1 MVSVEFIRR
10 GDVNMSILDKQ
21 ERLALLALLM
31 CALVTIFVYFSH
43 FQDSNYQESVKHTE
57 PVQATRVPLSI
68 VVHVT
73 GAVMSPGVYELPEG
87 SRVVDAIQAAGGF
100 AEGAADEHLNLAAK
114 LSDGQRI
121 RVPWL
126 SEIKEGEGK
135 ALININTATAAQLQ
149 SLPGIGPAIA
159 QRIVEY
165 REKSGPFSRVEDLMK
180 VSGIGPKVFANILDL
195 IKCE

>member
-1 MVSVEFIRR
+1 
-10 GDVNMSILDKQ
+10 MSILDKQ
-21 ERLALLALLM
+21 ERLALLALLV
-31 CALVTIFVYFSH
+31 CALAMVFTHFSRSL
-43 FQDSNYQESVKHTE
+43 DSRYHKPVVQVETVQE
-57 PVQATRVPLSI
+57 TRVSLTI

-73 GAVMSPGVYELPEG
+73 GAVISPGVYELPEG
-87 SRVVDAIQAAGGF
+87 SRVVDAIQASGGF
-100 AEGAADEHLNLAAK
+100 AEGAAEEHLNLAAK

-165 REKSGPFSRVEDLMK
+165 REKSGPFGRIEDLMK
-180 VSGIGPKVFANILDL
+180 VSGIGPKVLANILDL
-195 IKCE
+195 VKCE

>member
-1 MVSVEFIRR
+1 MVSVELLKR
-10 GDVNMSILDKQ
+10 GDVNVSILDKQ
-21 ERLALLALLM
+21 ERVALLALLM
-31 CALVTIFVYFSH
+31 CALITIFVYFSQ
-43 FQDSNYQESVKHTE
+43 FQGLNCQESIKHPE
-57 PVQATRVPLSI
+57 PVQAPRMPSNI

-73 GAVMSPGVYELPEG
+73 GAVMSPGVYELPDG

-135 ALININTATAAQLQ
+135 VLININTATAAQLQ

-165 REKSGPFSRVEDLMK
+165 REKSGPFSRAEDLMK
-180 VSGIGPKVFANILDL
+180 VSGIGPKVFANILHL